1 MKIVSGEFKYRKI
14 EIPNNIRPT
23 TEKVREAI
31 FSILNN
37 YIYEAIVLDLF
48 AGSGSLG
55 LESLSRGSRKCYFNE
70 YNKGVLNILKKNIN
84 ECKALGRSEV
94 FNYDFK
100 RCIKMLPE
108 KLDIIFLDP
117 PYKDGYNEG
126 WYQDSFKLIEEN
138 NLAKNDTIIVA
149 EHLEKYNLEEK
160 YGSFVRLKIKKYG
173 TIGVDIYKYQK

>member
-37 YIYEAIVLDLF
+37 HIYEAIVLDLF

-70 YNKGVLNILKKNIN
+70 YNKGVLNILKKNI
-84 ECKALGRSEV
+84 EFYHGKKTVL
-94 FNYDFK
+94 
-100 RCIKMLPE
+100 
-108 KLDIIFLDP
+108 
-117 PYKDGYNEG
+117 
-126 WYQDSFKLIEEN
+126 
-138 NLAKNDTIIVA
+138 TICRQNI
-149 EHLEKYNLEEK
+149 
-160 YGSFVRLKIKKYG
+160 
-173 TIGVDIYKYQK
+173 